1 MKEGC
6 YANIVAS
13 YFKQLEQQHA
23 AKDYGTGTACP
34 EFKAVTRG
42 CNYENLEV
50 SDISKFVWV
59 TIVNIFV
66 VIKID
71 Y

>member
-1 MKEGC
+1 MRLFCGSGTAFLPPSPEGEKEKYRPTYPTKEGC

-34 EFKAVTRG
+34 EWHPTF
-42 CNYENLEV
+42 L
-50 SDISKFVWV
+50 
-59 TIVNIFV
+59 
-66 VIKID
+66 
-71 Y
+71 